1 MPSSQ
6 CSGRRRELPQSAV
19 DPYPAFL
26 SKFALA
32 LNKITKL
39 REAAMLH
46 GIASLFAGMSLA
58 EELHTICFTVFVI
71 VGTLCCFVGPENPR
85 QF

>member
-1 MPSSQ
+1 
-6 CSGRRRELPQSAV
+6 
-19 DPYPAFL
+19 
-26 SKFALA
+26 
-32 LNKITKL
+32 
-39 REAAMLH
+39 MLH

-71 VGTLCCFVGPENPR
+71 VGTLCCFVGPDVDPR

>member
-1 MPSSQ
+1 MVST
-6 CSGRRRELPQSAV
+6 AV

-32 LNKITKL
+32 LNKTTKY

-46 GIASLFAGMSLA
+46 GLASLFAGMSLA
-58 EELHTICFTVFVI
+58 EALHTICFTAFVV
-71 VGTLCCFVGPENPR
+71 VGTACCFVGPENPR

>member
-1 MPSSQ
+1 MRFSSK
-6 CSGRRRELPQSAV
+6 V

-32 LNKITKL
+32 LNKIRKQW
-39 REAAMLH
+39 EATMLH
-46 GIASLFAGMSLA
+46 GFASLFAGMSFA
-58 EELHTICFTVFVI
+58 EELHTICFTVFVV
-71 VGTLCCFVGPENPR
+71 VGAACCFIGTDVDPR

>member
-1 MPSSQ
+1 VQVRSVQAGGVSF
-6 CSGRRRELPQSAV
+6 RRAV

-71 VGTLCCFVGPENPR
+71 VGTLCSFVGPENPR